1 MDPSTSSAPPALRW
15 VWGNPISQLTKHG
28 WTLPLLPPMCQKQ
41 TPNEQGLCLQLRPEV
56 GCQRALLFPGG
67 AGAERRSG
75 RNWKMKGVV
84 ASRANQKMIS
94 NFLQYIQGIVTLQ
107 SWRETLY
114 SSKLD
119 YVVLDPLFL
128 QQHTLEV
135 CDPIKD
141 RDQCCDRVG
150 ALNLRFTEQMSPSW
164 CLVGQPLNS

>member
-1 MDPSTSSAPPALRW
+1 MPKSFT
-15 VWGNPISQLTKHG
+15 V
-28 WTLPLLPPMCQKQ
+28 
-41 TPNEQGLCLQLRPEV
+41 
-56 GCQRALLFPGG
+56 PGRC
-67 AGAERRSG
+67 GAERRSG
-75 RNWKMKGVV
+75 RNWKVKKVV